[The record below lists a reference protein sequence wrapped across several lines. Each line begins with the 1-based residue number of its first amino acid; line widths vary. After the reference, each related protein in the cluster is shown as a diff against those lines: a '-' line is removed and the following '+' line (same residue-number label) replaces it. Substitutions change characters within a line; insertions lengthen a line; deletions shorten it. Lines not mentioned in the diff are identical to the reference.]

1 MVDTAFSDLQEEARD
16 LLDQLDN
23 PQVAFSVKQSRP
35 TKLDEAVVATLEMES
50 FARPKAARVAQIEQG
65 GDPVASVTKDSSDTL
80 MSMMKQMM
88 ERVEKLEQNLSSSNG
103 NRDRNVRRAPPTQE
117 RKRFVL
123 PTEVVCR
130 KRGKKGHYARGCAMR
145 RPGSQQG
152 NEIPLQL

>member
-1 MVDTAFSDLQEEARD
+1 MNHFLN
-16 LLDQLDN
+16 QLHN

-35 TKLDEAVVATLEMES
+35 TKLDEAVIASLEMES

-65 GDPVASVTKDSSDTL
+65 GDPIASITKDSADIL
-80 MSMMKQMM
+80 MSMTKQMM

-103 NRDRNVRRAPPTQE
+103 SRDRNVRRAPPTQE
-117 RKRFVL
+117 GKGFVL

-130 KRGKKGHYARGCAMR
+130 KCGKEGHYARGCAMR

-152 NEIPLQL
+152 NETPLQL